1 MMSIL
6 KFGEEERRGS
16 QPLGRATM
24 LRSAHAA
31 AMGSVRRVAGKAS
44 WTLLDQCTVSAGNFV
59 LNVLLAR
66 ALSQDDYGKFALFL
80 GAIFILRNV
89 DWSLISYPLSLRLS
103 VVEAGH
109 RASLLGATI
118 LLAACLS
125 LGLVIVMGLGV
136 TLLGASDLLLPACLC
151 YWCWQAQETAR
162 RCLLADFRYREA
174 VAGDA
179 VAYVGQALL
188 VAGLL
193 KVVPVT
199 LSSTLYIMSVT
210 FALGALVHGAKLHIA
225 WPKPA
230 VLRRLPREYFS
241 AGKWSLI
248 TYQLVLMRGQ
258 LFPWLLATIAGTAA
272 TASLQAS
279 ANIANM
285 MNPVILGIGNAVPQ
299 IAAHAYESSGIR
311 GAVRAASGYVLF
323 GMAPILVICLVGVVL
338 PSPLLRAV
346 YGPVSP
352 YLATGLS
359 LQLLMVAG
367 VLDYIAEMASK
378 TLLGVQSGRLAVMVN
393 VFSLLA
399 ALALALV
406 LIQPLGVL
414 GACLALLAA
423 NLMRLVTAVIS
434 MLWLVRHDRSRKQA
448 GHQSIDTDDLERRG

>member
-1 MMSIL
+1 MSIL
-6 KFGEEERRGS
+6 KFGEERRGS
-16 QPLGRATM
+16 QPLGQRANI
-24 LRSAHAA
+24 LVNARAA

-103 VVEAGH
+103 VIDAER

-118 LLAACLS
+118 LLAAGLS
-125 LGLVIVMGLGV
+125 LGLVIVMGAGV
-136 TLLGASDLLLPACLC
+136 ALLGAPDLLLPACLC
-151 YWCWQAQETAR
+151 YWCWQAQETTR

-188 VAGLL
+188 VAIFLR
-193 KVVPVT
+193 VVPVT
-199 LSSTLYIMSVT
+199 LASTLYIMSGT

-225 WPKPA
+225 WPKPT
-230 VLRRLPREYFS
+230 VIWRLPREYFS
-241 AGKWSLI
+241 VGKWSLI
-248 TYQLVLMRGQ
+248 TYQIVLMRAQ

-279 ANIANM
+279 SNIANM

-299 IAAHAYESSGIR
+299 IAAHAYESCGIR

-323 GMAPILVICLVGVVL
+323 GLAPILIICLVGVVL
-338 PSPLLRAV
+338 PSPLLQAV
-346 YGPVSP
+346 YGPASP
-352 YLATGLS
+352 YLEMGLS

-367 VLDYIAEMASK
+367 VFDYIAEMASK
-378 TLLGVQSGRLAVMVN
+378 TLLGVRAGRLAVMVN

-406 LIQPLGVL
+406 LIEPLGVL
-414 GACLALLAA
+414 GACVALAAA
-423 NLMRLVTAVIS
+423 NLMRLVVAVIS
-434 MLWLVRHDRSRKQA
+434 LLWLIRHDWLRKQA
-448 GHQSIDTDDLERRG
+448 SQQPIDIDNLERGG